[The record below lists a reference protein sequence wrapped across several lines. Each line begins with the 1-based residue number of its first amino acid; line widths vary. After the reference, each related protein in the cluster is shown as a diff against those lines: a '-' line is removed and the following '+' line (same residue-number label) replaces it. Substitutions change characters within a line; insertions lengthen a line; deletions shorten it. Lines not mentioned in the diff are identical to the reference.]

1 MPELKN
7 RRHEWFAYFRSQ
19 GLRLEEAYERA
30 GYAPNRS
37 HACRLASRPDVAMR
51 INEHHTHYTD
61 IITTNRQDLIAK
73 LLDLAKAGMALGTT
87 AGMKE
92 ARLSFI
98 AAERLHHQVA
108 KDQARDREIIE
119 RQIAALPLRQRMKGQ
134 PAEVEAACDPGPA
147 AVFEPL
153 EVVYSDFGLDKAGG

>member
-7 RRHEWFAYFRSQ
+7 RRHEWFAYFRST

-61 IITTNRQDLIAK
+61 IITTNRQDLIEK
-73 LLDLAKAGMALGTT
+73 LLDLAKGAAALGTPT
-87 AGMKE
+87 GIKE
-92 ARLSFI
+92 ARIAYLS
-98 AAERLHHQVA
+98 AERLQYQVA
-108 KDQARDREIIE
+108 KDADRDRRIIE
-119 RQIAALPLRQRMKGQ
+119 RQMGALPLRQRMKGQ
-134 PAEVEAACDPGPA
+134 PAEVEAACDPGPEP
-147 AVFEPL
+147 VFEPFTPIP
-153 EVVYSDFGLDKAGG
+153 ETAWGVD